1 MIDPILFRSVFEIP
15 AGGAGMPTG
24 SLCPGDLPLV
34 LFPVRLET
42 RFFKISDSVTEL
54 RVRVYPDE
62 IHLDS
67 HERALTADERTW
79 GEHYWQQDWRA
90 DFRDLNGRADAWR
103 QIADRFGAARA
114 AWIVRVLTPTNPV
127 QRGWAD
133 PTFPEI
139 EATLAGEDDVWRHAP
154 TARLL
159 PDRWLAV
166 VHSGGR
172 VVSTVTGSPIRQP
185 LAVGPDPKA
194 PPLDEDAE
202 SAIRA
207 GERLAID
214 EGMQWM
220 VDFKTAKDVGMALSI
235 DVAPAT
241 LAAGIDSLL
250 VFGVSRSL
258 TVEETSNQLAD
269 LLDAHHYT
277 DGLAFLRPGTP
288 TNNTEDRRAD
298 YSASDPGHQK
308 SFAVEIAAN
317 ADLEDNCNALRVGA
331 ALGLPSS
338 RIPATLGRIAR
349 GPTHEDSHAR
359 AMNLALWS
367 VGWGYFLNNM
377 IGAETGLTQFDIDWA
392 QERFGTHV
400 RAFGPYPT
408 FRCGPQPYGILPV
421 TSLSQWQAGPGD
433 TTRDT
438 WLKNFLL
445 TLRDQIWRP
454 ALPAAIRIGSRA
466 NKPDADLAD
475 VMRMDAVS
483 SGYRVRN
490 VFGRHFLKHLYLLA
504 TRDPAAVVP
513 EQDPS
518 QTALLERLGIAWRPR
533 LTHTWNAEWT
543 WKISAPLV
551 QAGEVSP
558 WARLE
563 PNYIEALMG
572 LSIDE
577 AINWRPAS
585 DATDNTTSLLQTLL
599 RHAFLREV
607 AQVPAVWN
615 GRGLSWIRDS
625 ELVDLVSGE
634 QTLHWKR
641 QLQLK
646 AGVETGDMTFQE
658 RIDNGMGVASLPGF
672 RTSLWWLKDLDSE
685 ALQLLMQGTLDLS
698 AHRLDAW
705 ITSFATKRLQTMRAT
720 SPTGQYIG
728 AYGWVE
734 NLKPMP
740 AERARAVT
748 SLPTGEPGPL
758 QTPANDSGFIHAP
771 SMTHAATAALLRNAH
786 LRPDGQ
792 SGPDD
797 PFAVNLSSRR
807 VRAAARLLE
816 GVRQGQPLGAL
827 LGYRVERFLHE
838 TRLDGDRTLD
848 RYIAPL
854 RQLAPLASREN
865 STAPLEAI
873 AANNVVDGLALHQ
886 LIKQN
891 SENVRNTVAMDTSA
905 FNALSAMLDDMIDGL
920 GDALTAEA
928 GYQIARGNTT
938 RAASTLAAISQGDAP
953 PPELEVT
960 RTPRTGTALTHR
972 VLLLMSGASNMNT
985 SGWVARDARA
995 RSNAE
1000 PFLNYWA
1007 SKILGD
1013 ASKIRC
1019 TIERLDVAGNVAET
1033 RTLLLN
1039 ELGLSA
1045 LDGVYSVD
1053 AATPGVA
1060 ANTPLTEIE
1069 QQVLYFAKHRSGG
1082 FDPLATLR
1090 IQHARPTDLAAGEIT
1105 LLDMI
1110 EQARALRRLLT
1121 SARGALPE
1129 DLNPP
1134 ERTSRGTIDLAE
1146 LEVRVVR
1153 AENQINAAHVALR
1166 TVAARTTATA
1176 DALRAAIF
1184 KLAEFG
1190 VESAIPVNAA
1200 GEDSD
1205 SIAALVRQAQA
1216 LLKVSGARIAEFEAL
1231 RQVAAATDPRAR
1243 TEQLTARLRA
1253 VFGPSYVVLPRF
1265 TFDSDAATELASAL
1279 AGGVAQ
1285 GANALVVNTWF
1296 ARYSRVRDS
1305 LGRFGACLHSAEVLG
1320 TGARLDLRVAQLPYS
1335 GSETWVG
1342 VPPPANTELPPSK
1355 LSLVLHTVRAINTTE
1370 VMTGLLID
1378 EWTEVVP
1385 NTQETTALAFQ
1396 FDVPDSTAPQCVLV
1410 AVPPVP
1416 GQDWTPERLR
1426 QVLMETLDLAKL
1438 RAVDPSLLGQAAQH
1452 LPGLYLA
1459 FNTADDA
1466 VSTDFKPLTV

>member
-1 MIDPILFRSVFEIP
+1 MPDSILFKSAFAIP
-15 AGGAGMPTG
+15 AGGAGMPTD

-42 RFFKISDSVTEL
+42 RFFKVSDAVTEL
-54 RVRVYPDE
+54 RVRVYPDK

-67 HERALTADERTW
+67 HERALTTDERTW
-79 GEHYWQQDWRA
+79 GEHYWQQDWLAGDDMTART
-90 DFRDLNGRADAWR
+90 NAWR

-114 AWIVRVLTPTNPV
+114 AWIARVLTPTNPL
-127 QRGWAD
+127 QRPGES
-133 PTFPEI
+133 PIFPDVE
-139 EATLAGEDDVWRHAP
+139 TTPAGEDDAWRHAP
-154 TARLL
+154 QARLL
-159 PDRWLAV
+159 PDRWIAV
-166 VHSGGR
+166 LHSGGS
-172 VVSTVTGSPIRQP
+172 VVSSVPSNPIRRP

-194 PPLDEDAE
+194 EALDNEAE
-202 SAIRA
+202 AAIRA

-214 EGMQWM
+214 DGMKWM
-220 VDFKTAKDVGMALSI
+220 VDFIAAEEAGMALRI
-235 DVAPAT
+235 QVTPAT

-250 VFGVSRSL
+250 VFGVAKSL
-258 TVEETSNQLAD
+258 SAEETSQQLAD
-269 LLDAHHYT
+269 LFDAHHYT

-298 YSASDPGHQK
+298 YNAADPGHQK
-308 SFAVEIAAN
+308 SFATEIAAN
-317 ADLEDNCNALRVGA
+317 AILDDNSNALRVGT
-331 ALGLPSS
+331 ALGLPAS
-338 RIPATLGRIAR
+338 RIPDTLGRIAR
-349 GPTHEDSHAR
+349 QAAQEDADAR

-367 VGWGYFLNNM
+367 VGWGYFLSNM
-377 IGAETGLTQFDIDWA
+377 VGAETGLTTDDIDWA
-392 QERFGTHV
+392 QDRFAAHV

-408 FRCGPQPYGILPV
+408 LRCGPQPYGILPV
-421 TSLSQWQAGPGD
+421 TSLSQWQAGQDD
-433 TTRDT
+433 TSRDT
-438 WLKNFLL
+438 WLKDFLL

-483 SGYRVRN
+483 NGYRVRN
-490 VFGRHFLKHLYLLA
+490 VFGRHFLKHLEFFVTHDWLGWP
-504 TRDPAAVVP
+504 D
-513 EQDPS
+513 QDRS
-518 QTALLERLGIAWRPR
+518 QTSLLERLAIAWRPR
-533 LTHTWNAEWT
+533 LTHTWNAGWA

-558 WARLE
+558 WAMLE
-563 PNYIEALMG
+563 PNYIQTLAG
-572 LSIDE
+572 LSIEE
-577 AINWRPAS
+577 AINWRPAP
-585 DATDNTTSLLQTLL
+585 DVTDNTTSLLQTLL

-607 AQVPAVWN
+607 AQIPALLQ
-615 GRGLSWIRDS
+615 GRGLAWIRDS
-625 ELVDLVSGE
+625 ELIDLVSGAE
-634 QTLHWKR
+634 PTLHWKR

-646 AGVETGDMTFQE
+646 AGADTGDKTIQQC
-658 RIDNGMGVASLPGF
+658 IDDSMVLRSLGSF
-672 RTSLWWLKDLDSE
+672 RSSLARLQTLDSE

-705 ITSFATKRLQTMRAT
+705 ITSFATKRLESMRRG
-720 SPTGQYIG
+720 SPTGQYVG

-734 NLKPMP
+734 NLKPIP
-740 AERARAVT
+740 AERARTVT
-748 SLPTGEPGPL
+748 SLPTGEPSPL

-771 SMTHAATAALLRNAH
+771 SITHAATAALLRNAH
-786 LRPDGQ
+786 LRPEGQ
-792 SGPDD
+792 PGPND
-797 PFAVNLSSRR
+797 PFAINLSSRR
-807 VRAAARLLE
+807 VRTAAKLLE

-838 TRLDGDRTLD
+838 TRFDGDRTLD

-854 RQLAPLASREN
+854 RRLAPLAAREN
-865 STAPLEAI
+865 STVPLEMI
-873 AANNVVDGLALHQ
+873 AANNVVDGLVLHR
-886 LIKQN
+886 LIKQD
-891 SENVRNTVAMDTSA
+891 SEAVRSAVAMDTSP
-905 FNALSAMLDDMIDGL
+905 FNALAALLDDMIDGL

-928 GYQIARGNTT
+928 GYQMARGNIS
-938 RAASTLAAISQGDAP
+938 RMASTVAAISQGDAP

-985 SGWVARDARA
+985 PGWVARDARA

-1007 SKILGD
+1007 GKILGD

-1019 TIERLDVAGNVAET
+1019 TIERLDANGNVAET
-1033 RTLLLN
+1033 RALHLS
-1039 ELGLSA
+1039 ELGLSV

-1053 AATPGVA
+1053 PATAGSA
-1060 ANTPLTEIE
+1060 SETSLTEIE
-1069 QQVLYFAKHRSGG
+1069 QQLLYVSKHRSGG

-1090 IQHARPTDLAAGEIT
+1090 IQHARPMDLAAGEIT

-1110 EQARALRRLLT
+1110 EQARALRRLLA
-1121 SARGALPE
+1121 SARGASPE
-1129 DLNPP
+1129 DLNPA

-1166 TVAARTTATA
+1166 TVAARKTATA
-1176 DALRAAIF
+1176 EALRAAIF

-1200 GEDSD
+1200 GEDID

-1216 LLKVSGARIAEFEAL
+1216 LLKMSGARVDQFEAL
-1231 RQVAAATDPRAR
+1231 RQIAAATDPRAR
-1243 TEQLTARLRA
+1243 TEQLIARLRA

-1265 TFDSDAATELASAL
+1265 TFESDAATELASAL
-1279 AGGVAQ
+1279 AGGLEQ
-1285 GANALVVNTWF
+1285 GGTALATNTWF
-1296 ARYSRVRDS
+1296 ARYSRVRDA
-1305 LGRFGACLHSAEVLG
+1305 LGRLGACLQGAEVLG
-1320 TGARLDLRVAQLPYS
+1320 TGTRLDLRVAQLPFS
-1335 GSETWVG
+1335 SSEQWVG
-1342 VPPPANTELPPSK
+1342 LPPQANTELPPSK

-1370 VMTGLLID
+1370 VMTGVLVD

-1396 FDVPDSTAPQCVLV
+1396 FDVPDSMAPQCVLV

-1416 GQDWTPERLR
+1416 GQEWTPERLR
-1426 QVLMETLDLAKL
+1426 RVLMETLDLAKL

-1459 FNTADDA
+1459 FNAADDA
-1466 VSTDFKPLTV
+1466 VSTDFKPLTA